1 MGKFPVFSSL
11 MLSICLAG
19 FAVKAPAQDIIVV
32 DDSDG
37 PPTYTE
43 TGSWTTTTNPSSGYG
58 GTLYR
63 FTRDTSGFS
72 TATWRPFL
80 PADGYYEVEVLFRMA
95 TDRTTRAVYNV
106 GHSNGLSV
114 FEVDQSGVFSGPLG
128 RASLG
133 VHRFTA
139 GTSGYVLLRNDGGP
153 GVYIADAVLFH
164 PVDGLE
170 VGNIRH
176 VPLYPTAQTPIELL
190 ATVSGEVGVSSV
202 HLEWESPDQ
211 PAPGMVAAA
220 EISVGEYRAFLPAQP
235 DGRTIVYTFVVESEH
250 GDVVTSDP
258 VEFTV
263 GAPGDFQVI
272 INEVMAS
279 NTHTIVDPDFGVAA
293 DWVEFYNTG
302 PDTADLSGIAFSDRL
317 NNPTK
322 WFFPAGTTIPPN
334 EYLVVWC
341 DNEDFV
347 GEAIH
352 TSFALSASGED
363 AVLYDPAT
371 ETILDSISWT
381 DLETDVSLARIPNI
395 TGDFVRTVRPTPGG
409 PNIFEEQADPPL
421 FSHESGLYTE
431 SFFVSITA
439 PDADEIRY
447 TLDGSHPSP
456 SSLLYTEPIEITGT
470 TSLRARAY
478 QDGNEPSRSTSAS
491 YFFSSITDRELP
503 ILNVVIDNDDLY
515 DPARGIYVNFGERGR
530 EWEREVHVSIASP
543 DGSVVRNVDAG
554 IRIHGGFSRTAP
566 KKSFRLYLRNDYG
579 QTEWDLPWLE
589 RSPVDEISQLV
600 LRAGGNDAFQVTVA
614 SQRQQVTYVRDEI
627 IRDWYREQG
636 HYAVDGFFVA
646 LYLNGEYWGLYNA
659 LERITADQ
667 LDRVLPGNDDYDV
680 VKGGWNSVQRYFTE
694 ANDGDMEAWE
704 EFLQWHADG
713 DVATDPDFEEFK
725 ERVDYE
731 NFMDYFALN
740 VYVQNEDWPHNNWI
754 ATRHRTRSDAKWIFH
769 CWDSEWALG
778 LRPNGWTSNTIRW
791 ARGDNFHLSPG
802 HNGVIAPLS
811 NVFDG
816 NRFDSGRDRD
826 INGILRHPQGQR
838 DFIIALENVMN
849 FQMVPEKAVE
859 QFNVYIDMIRSEIP
873 REAAR
878 WESIAPVNAATL
890 VNDFD
895 TASENLRNFL
905 RNRGA
910 TVRNITTS
918 EFSLAG
924 SREITFL
931 ATGGGSGQL
940 DIRGRVVDLPWSGYF
955 FDGSPIELRAVPT
968 HGSEFNGW
976 QGHIESTDMEISH
989 TATAGSGTTVF
1000 LDFGEGTAGDQ
1011 WLMY

>member
-1 MGKFPVFSSL
+1 MDKFSVFKAL
-11 MLSICLAG
+11 VVAG
-19 FAVKAPAQDIIVV
+19 AFLVPIAFAQAQDIIVV

-43 TGSWTTTTNPSSGYG
+43 TGSWTTTTNQASGYN

-63 FTRDTSGFS
+63 FTRDMNGPA
-72 TATWRPFL
+72 TATWRPDF
-80 PADGYYEVEVLFRMA
+80 PAGGFYEVEAVFRMA
-95 TDRTTRAVYNV
+95 TDRTTRAIYEV
-106 GHSNGLSV
+106 GHANGVSTR
-114 FEVDQSGVFSGPLG
+114 EVDQSGVFGGNLG

-139 GTSGYVLLRNDGGP
+139 GTAGFVLLRNSGGA

-164 PVDGLE
+164 PVDPVE
-170 VGNIRH
+170 VGNVRH

-190 ATVSGEVGVSSV
+190 ASISGVVPISSIHV
-202 HLEWESPDQ
+202 EWETPDL
-211 PAPGMVAAA
+211 PAPGMAAA
-220 EISVGEYRAFLPAQP
+220 VEVSEGEYRAFLPAQP
-235 DGRTIVYTFVVESEH
+235 DGRHIVYTFVVETEH
-250 GDVVTSDP
+250 GDIITSDP

-263 GAPGDFQVI
+263 GVAGDFQVI

-293 DWVEFYNTG
+293 DWVEFYNIG
-302 PDTADLSGIAFSDRL
+302 PDVADLSGLAFSDRI

-322 WFFPAGTTIPPN
+322 WFFPPGTTIGPN
-334 EYLVVWC
+334 QYLVVWC

-409 PNIFEEQADPPL
+409 PNILEEQADPPV

-431 SFFVSITA
+431 NFSVSISA
-439 PDADEIRY
+439 PDAGEIRY

-456 SSLLYTEPIEITGT
+456 SSTLYTGPIEITGT

-478 QDGNEPSRSTSAS
+478 QDGLEPSRATSAS

-503 ILNVVIDNDDLY
+503 ILNIVIDQNDLY
-515 DPARGIYVNFGERGR
+515 DSSRGIYVNFNERGR

-589 RSPVDEISQLV
+589 RSPVENISQLV

-614 SQRQQVTYVRDEI
+614 NQRREVTYVRDEI

-636 HYAVDGFFVA
+636 YMAVDGFFVA

-659 LERITADQ
+659 LERVTADQ
-667 LDRVLPGNDDYDV
+667 LDRTFPGNDDYDV
-680 VKGGWNSVQRYFTE
+680 VKGGWNSTQRYFTE
-694 ANDGDMEAWE
+694 ANNGDMEAWE
-704 EFLQWHADG
+704 ELLEWHANG
-713 DVATDPDFEEFK
+713 DLATDPYFEEFK
-725 ERVDYE
+725 ERFDYQ

-754 ATRHRTRSDAKWIFH
+754 ATRHRTRDDAKWIFH

-811 NVFDG
+811 NIFDG
-816 NRFDSGRDRD
+816 NRFDNGRDRD
-826 INGILRHPQGQR
+826 INGILRHPQGRR

-849 FQMVPEKAVE
+849 FQMVPDKAID
-859 QFNVYIDMIRSEIP
+859 QFNVYIDRIRSEVT
-873 REAAR
+873 REAVR
-878 WESIAPVNAATL
+878 WAGITPVNSTTL
-890 VNDFD
+890 VNDWN
-895 TASENLRNFL
+895 TAVENLRNFL

-910 TVRNITTS
+910 TVRAITAS

-924 SREITFL
+924 NREITFV
-931 ATGGGSGQL
+931 ATGDGSGQL
-940 DIRGRVVDLPWSGYF
+940 EIRGRVVDLPWSGYF
-955 FDGSPIELRAVPT
+955 FDGSPIELRAVPAD
-968 HGSEFNGW
+968 GSNFNGW
-976 QGHIESTDMEISH
+976 QGHILSAEEEVLH
-989 TATAGSGTTVF
+989 EATAGQSATVI
-1000 LDFGEGTAGDQ
+1000 LDFGQGDSGDQ